1 MMRGPAPFTKRWYR
15 AAERL
20 GAAFFISL
28 LGAKLAAAGPCAP
41 APSEVLAFSYT
52 TQSAAEQADD
62 FEDGLIERHWS
73 LKHIA
78 TGSYAYTRKFVKE
91 GAQAL
96 LVTVHHGDE
105 QAEGAT
111 EDRCSERAELME
123 PAYAI
128 PSIGPD
134 LWYGFA
140 LYLPADL
147 PPIDRR
153 LILAQIKQPS
163 AGSVPPDDPSASAGY
178 KSGNP
183 VVALR
188 LRQIK
193 SAAGEDLLCFSV
205 TPGNDGETH
214 KQHIAI
220 VELKRDAAVGRWHN
234 IVLHAKIMP
243 LDPVKSR
250 LDWWFDEQKVPRLA
264 GMPQQI
270 AIGYA
275 QATPTSYFKVGPY
288 RDQAKSGTSEVDAP
302 WTFGIDAFKRHL
314 GGDDSLAAVS
324 PAKVADAQPLGN
336 TNACEKAL
344 RRVE

>member
-1 MMRGPAPFTKRWYR
+1 MIRAESCAGRTGR
-15 AAERL
+15 AAVL
-20 GAAFFISL
+20 AGAL
-28 LGAKLAAAGPCAP
+28 LGLSALRALAGPCAP
-41 APSEVLAFSYT
+41 AAPEVLAYSFS
-52 TQSAAEQADD
+52 TQSAAEQQDD

-78 TGSYAYTRKFVKE
+78 PGSHAYTRSIVKE
-91 GAQAL
+91 GRQAL
-96 LVTVHHGDE
+96 LITVHHGDE
-105 QAEGAT
+105 QAEGAN

-123 PAYAI
+123 PSYAY

-163 AGSVPPDDPSASAGY
+163 TGVIPPSDPAASPGY

-188 LRQIK
+188 LREIK
-193 SAAGEDLLCFSV
+193 SSTGEALLCFSV

-220 VELKRDAAVGRWHN
+220 VEVKRADAVGRWHN
-234 IVLHAKIMP
+234 FVLHAKIMP
-243 LDPVKSR
+243 LDAAQSR
-250 LDWWFDEQKVPRLA
+250 LDWWFDDQKVPRQKN
-264 GMPQQI
+264 MQKPI

-275 QATPTSYFKVGPY
+275 QAQPTSYFKIGPY
-288 RDQAKSGTSEVDAP
+288 RDQAKPGTAELDAP
-302 WTFGIDAFKRHL
+302 WTFGLDAFKRHL
-314 GGDDSLAAVS
+314 GGADSFAAVS
-324 PAKVADAQPLGN
+324 PAPAVGAPPLGS
-336 TNACEKAL
+336 TAACERAL

>member
-1 MMRGPAPFTKRWYR
+1 MVRAESCAGRIGR
-15 AAERL
+15 AAVLAGAVL
-20 GAAFFISL
+20 GLSALRALPAS
-28 LGAKLAAAGPCAP
+28 AGPCAP
-41 APSEVLAFSYT
+41 AAPEVLAYSFS
-52 TQSAAEQADD
+52 TQSAAEQQDD

-78 TGSYAYTRKFVKE
+78 PGSHAYTRSIVKE
-91 GAQAL
+91 GRQAL
-96 LVTVHHGDE
+96 LITVRHGDE
-105 QAEGAT
+105 QDEGAT
-111 EDRCSERAELME
+111 DDRCSERAELME
-123 PAYAI
+123 PGYAI

-163 AGSVPPDDPSASAGY
+163 AGVIPPSDPAASPGY

-188 LRQIK
+188 LREIK
-193 SAAGEDLLCFSV
+193 SATGDRLFCFSV

-220 VELKRDAAVGRWHN
+220 VEVKRADAVGRWHN
-234 IVLHAKIMP
+234 FVLHAKIMP
-243 LDPVKSR
+243 LDAEKSR
-250 LDWWFDEQKVPRLA
+250 LDWWFDDQKVPR
-264 GMPQQI
+264 QQDMNQPF

-275 QATPTSYFKVGPY
+275 QAQPTSYFKIGPY
-288 RDQAKSGTSEVDAP
+288 RDQAKPGTGEVDAP
-302 WTFGIDAFKRHL
+302 WSFGLDAFRRHL
-314 GGDDSLAAVS
+314 GGDDSFAAVS
-324 PAKVADAQPLGN
+324 PVAIKDTQPLGD
-336 TNACEKAL
+336 TTECEKAL
-344 RRVE
+344 RKVE

>member
-1 MMRGPAPFTKRWYR
+1 MMRGATPLTKLTIR
-15 AAERL
+15 AAMAAGGLALLAL
-20 GAAFFISL
+20 GAPT
-28 LGAKLAAAGPCAP
+28 AAAGTCAP
-41 APSEVLAFSYT
+41 PPPEVLAYSYV
-52 TQSAAEQADD
+52 TQSAAEQQDD
-62 FEDGLIERHWS
+62 FEDGLLDRHWS
-73 LKHIA
+73 LKHIDA
-78 TGSYAYTRKFVKE
+78 GSYTYTEKTIKQGR
-91 GAQAL
+91 QAL
-96 LVTVHHGDE
+96 LITVHHGDK

-123 PAYAI
+123 PNYAI

-140 LYLPADL
+140 LYLPEDL

-163 AGSVPPDDPSASAGY
+163 TGVIPPSDPAASPGY

-188 LRQIK
+188 LREIK
-193 SAAGEDLLCFSV
+193 TAAGERLLCFSV

-220 VELKRDAAVGRWHN
+220 VQLKKSDAVGRWHN

-243 LDPVKSR
+243 LDTVKSR
-250 LDWWFDEQKVPRLA
+250 LDWWFDDQKVPRLA
-264 GMPQQI
+264 DMPQAI

-275 QATPTSYFKVGPY
+275 QAQPTSYFKIGPY
-288 RDQAKSGTSEVDAP
+288 RDQAKPGTQEVDAP
-302 WTFGIDAFKRHL
+302 WTFGLDAFKRHL
-314 GGDDSLAAVS
+314 GGDDSFAEVS
-324 PAKVADAQPLGN
+324 PAAVKDAAKLGD
-336 TNACEKAL
+336 TGACERVL

>member
-1 MMRGPAPFTKRWYR
+1 MRAVQTPARLLPR
-15 AAERL
+15 AAFTAGAGL
-20 GAAFFISL
+20 GLCL
-28 LGAKLAAAGPCAP
+28 LASGRALAGPCAP
-41 APSEVLAFSYT
+41 PPEEVVAYSYS
-52 TQSAAEQADD
+52 TQSAAEQQDS
-62 FEDGLIERHWS
+62 FEDGLLDRHWS
-73 LKHIA
+73 LKHILSS
-78 TGSYAYTRKFVKE
+78 SYAYSRKIHKE
-91 GAQAL
+91 GDQAL
-96 LVTVHHGDE
+96 LITVHHGDK

-111 EDRCSERAELME
+111 EDRCSERAELLE
-123 PAYAI
+123 PNYAI
-128 PSIGPD
+128 PSVGPD

-163 AGSVPPDDPSASAGY
+163 TGIIPPSDPTASPGY

-188 LRQIK
+188 LREIK
-193 SAAGEDLLCFSV
+193 SATGDALLCFSV

-220 VELKRDAAVGRWHN
+220 VQVKKSDAVGRWHN

-250 LDWWFDEQKVPRLA
+250 LDWWFDDQKVPRQPDMA
-264 GMPQQI
+264 QQI
-270 AIGYA
+270 SIGYA
-275 QATPTSYFKVGPY
+275 QAQPTSYFKMGPY
-288 RDQAKSGTSEVDAP
+288 RDQAKPGTAEVDAP
-302 WTFGIDAFKRHL
+302 WTFGFDAFKRHV
-314 GGDDSLAAVS
+314 GGDDSFAAVS
-324 PAKVADAQPLGN
+324 PEAVRDAQALGE
-336 TNACEKAL
+336 TKACEKAL